1 MDDIKTKNEKGFA
14 KEFLAKLIGFSI
26 PTWIS
31 FVLSFIS
38 TPIVTRLFI
47 PDEVGKINL
56 FTTYLTMFNVIVL
69 MGLDQAF
76 VRFYNEPP
84 SKNDKRS
91 IMYICLIFT
100 SLMAIFV
107 SAVVTMLGKRLS
119 IEITGELNIII
130 PVCLI
135 ISIFANMFL
144 RFSSLY
150 YRMQNN
156 ILLYSVQ
163 VIALTIIAK
172 LVYTIVALWSPTYDN
187 AIIAMTI
194 GYSIVAITFFAV
206 QGKELC
212 RSKPLLDRETISEL
226 FRFGLPLLPVTLLS
240 WLNNSMGQLM
250 LKKYVDYSAIG
261 VYTSAVSVASIISLL
276 QAGFNTY
283 WAPFVYSSYKTQ
295 NEKIKKIH
303 NIITGAMVGF
313 GLIIILGQ
321 NFIYILIGE
330 GFRASKSF
338 FPFLLLSPICY
349 TIAETTG
356 LGIGISKK
364 SYLNIAIFVCNVG
377 TNLLLC
383 VILLPRIG
391 IQGAAIAAAFASVVM
406 LIIKTIIGERY
417 YESITSY
424 KKTFSAILIILIAA
438 IVNLTLFDYVLLKYV
453 GLLVLLIMHLIVYK
467 IEFGNVIR
475 YLKNIY
481 K

>member
-295 NEKIKKIH
+295 NEKI
-303 NIITGAMVGF
+303 NSVP
-313 GLIIILGQ
+313 IL
-321 NFIYILIGE
+321 
-330 GFRASKSF
+330 
-338 FPFLLLSPICY
+338 
-349 TIAETTG
+349 
-356 LGIGISKK
+356 
-364 SYLNIAIFVCNVG
+364 
-377 TNLLLC
+377 
-383 VILLPRIG
+383 
-391 IQGAAIAAAFASVVM
+391 
-406 LIIKTIIGERY
+406 
-417 YESITSY
+417 
-424 KKTFSAILIILIAA
+424 
-438 IVNLTLFDYVLLKYV
+438 
-453 GLLVLLIMHLIVYK
+453 
-467 IEFGNVIR
+467 
-475 YLKNIY
+475 
-481 K
+481 